1 MAKVRSGQAV
11 ARRTARP
18 VEKSGPMTRTNTIE
32 AKLTGD
38 AICTAEGHTVK
49 AGTPVIVL
57 CRALVEAGY
66 DPASPMKVYRGIRSR
81 SPFALSVKPLG
92 CALRAKAT
100 ASPSIKPHCA
110 VRISPLVRV
119 TAKNSR
125 ALISNHK
132 RTSGH
137 DYAHR
142 QSFVLP

>member
-66 DPASPMKVYRGIRSR
+66 DPASRMEVWRGDTLALKVRRIGEAARLCIAGKGNG
-81 SPFALSVKPLG
+81 FAVDKT
-92 CALRAKAT
+92 ALRGAY
-100 ASPSIKPHCA
+100 KPAGAFC
-110 VRISPLVRV
+110 VQKRNPGG
-119 TAKNSR
+119 T
-125 ALISNHK
+125 LIA
-132 RTSGH
+132 R
-137 DYAHR
+137 
-142 QSFVLP
+142 LPV